1 MVKVVCASIK
11 SGPMYGHKFFVKTN
25 APVLI
30 GRDANAN
37 IRITNDEFCSRKH
50 AILTWESNACYIQD
64 MGSVNGTRVNGSKI
78 NGKIRLN
85 NKDKIYI
92 GDTEILISVSEHSE
106 KRRRLF

>member
-50 AILTWESNACYIQD
+50 AILNVGEQRMLY
-64 MGSVNGTRVNGSKI
+64 TRHG
-78 NGKIRLN
+78 
-85 NKDKIYI
+85 
-92 GDTEILISVSEHSE
+92 EC
-106 KRRRLF
+106 